1 MSLFDI
7 QIQIYVGGNMENNR
21 IEFLNRNKP
30 PKKEQ
35 QAEAP
40 VYIIERP
47 PRHQEL
53 EIFIPR

>member
-21 IEFLNRNKP
+21 IEFLNRKP
-30 PKKEQ
+30 SQKEQ
-35 QAEAP
+35 QAEPEA